1 MANSLS
7 FDCHNKE
14 VLKMLLNRSASSF
27 LALHLLLIPYAKAA
41 DVMPACFFNWAE
53 LAAPELISATVEPQT
68 IPYGDFTIRYYD
80 KSANALLLDNSDKQ
94 VYFYDLSGYLSG
106 NEALAISQ
114 ESVERNITFKLRR
127 YMPSE
132 SVAAGEVALY
142 AENRLIESF
151 SVPLSDTGSYP
162 QWAEYVS
169 FSVSLQSNKL
179 LSSIYFKSVNGG
191 LVEVSEVLVDGVPL
205 SARESNLNN
214 DFGGSNNLYWIG
226 GSPGYTYFDNP
237 MSAVSSFQNVGYT
250 EYWIK
255 RSGCGDV
262 NFETP
267 VLSTSYEN
275 VHRNEFFP
283 TEPPV
288 SEDPY
293 FQASSYVLADFFGN
307 GEMTMLTSDLAP
319 YAYQTDSEIR
329 DGKIRFYSQDEDIN
343 TWVEVTD
350 LLLDDDT
357 GCILARKILIG
368 DFNNDLKPDAFFLC
382 TGTDVVNVTGERD
395 RGEPGGNRILL
406 SNANGKYENR
416 VVSNGYPFTYSHG
429 GAAFDYNGDGNLDV
443 LATDLIS
450 GEWVGGNFIKNDERY
465 GYPYLLLGNG
475 NGNFTVD
482 NSISELFGNCC
493 IYSLEVLDID
503 EDGDQDIWW
512 QDASTDNEETVV
524 FLNENGNFS
533 KDNKLLLPLDDEFNH
548 ALDVVKIGRNLYTIY
563 IKLDYSKRE
572 YYWGNAIQ
580 KLNLDTMDAE
590 LIYSHTGLYENECN
604 KKFPTTWFYWLY
616 NDGDAITPRN
626 TCYGIS
632 VPIN

>member
-1 MANSLS
+1 
-7 FDCHNKE
+7 
-14 VLKMLLNRSASSF
+14 
-27 LALHLLLIPYAKAA
+27 
-41 DVMPACFFNWAE
+41 
-53 LAAPELISATVEPQT
+53 
-68 IPYGDFTIRYYD
+68 
-80 KSANALLLDNSDKQ
+80 
-94 VYFYDLSGYLSG
+94 
-106 NEALAISQ
+106 
-114 ESVERNITFKLRR
+114 
-127 YMPSE
+127 
-132 SVAAGEVALY
+132 
-142 AENRLIESF
+142 
-151 SVPLSDTGSYP
+151 
-162 QWAEYVS
+162 
-169 FSVSLQSNKL
+169 
-179 LSSIYFKSVNGG
+179 
-191 LVEVSEVLVDGVPL
+191 
-205 SARESNLNN
+205 
-214 DFGGSNNLYWIG
+214 
-226 GSPGYTYFDNP
+226 
-237 MSAVSSFQNVGYT
+237 
-250 EYWIK
+250 
-255 RSGCGDV
+255 
-262 NFETP
+262 
-267 VLSTSYEN
+267 
-275 VHRNEFFP
+275 
-283 TEPPV
+283 
-288 SEDPY
+288 
-293 FQASSYVLADFFGN
+293 
-307 GEMTMLTSDLAP
+307 
-319 YAYQTDSEIR
+319 
-329 DGKIRFYSQDEDIN
+329 
-343 TWVEVTD
+343 
-350 LLLDDDT
+350 LDDDT

-406 SNANGKYENR
+406 SNANGKYANR

-450 GEWVGGNFIKNDERY
+450 GEWVGGNYIENDERY

-475 NGNFTVD
+475 KGNFTVD
-482 NSISELFGNCC
+482 NSISELFGSCC

-533 KDNKLLLPLDDEFNH
+533 NDNKLILPLDDEFNN
-548 ALDVVKIGRNLYTIY
+548 AMDVVKIGRNLYTIY

-580 KLNLDTMDAE
+580 KLNLDTMEAE